1 MEENKTNKEFK
12 IEIIF
17 VIYWIVVLVAK
28 VLRYTVL
35 KETLVYMSIG
45 NGWIGSLTQGRK
57 FFYA

>member
-1 MEENKTNKEFK
+1 MEENKKEFK

-17 VIYWIVVLVAK
+17 FTYWLIVLVAK

>member
-1 MEENKTNKEFK
+1 MEENKKEFK

-17 VIYWIVVLVAK
+17 FTYWIIVLVAK

-45 NGWIGSLTQGRK
+45 NDWIGSLTQGRR